1 MLNETSVGKNYAK
14 ELMQAGDDLI
24 KSGMIAIT
32 KAGAKVTNENI
43 CIPLKLKCKLN
54 KITAARRAADKA

>member
-1 MLNETSVGKNYAK
+1 
-14 ELMQAGDDLI
+14 MQAGDDLI